1 MVAENNNLD
10 VSEFESEFHQFGK
23 DTHWFKKF
31 LLSLWSQKSAL
42 FGLLILLFVIFTA
55 IFAKFLAPMDPGEQA
70 LLLNL
75 KPPGFESGGRVYW
88 FGTDHLGRDLL
99 SRVIYGSQVSIIV
112 GVFSVLISGSIGLI
126 IGLISGF
133 YGGMVDYLLMRLVDF
148 ILSFPFILLA
158 LATINVLGPSLAL
171 IIIVISIRMWTAYA
185 RIVRGKVL
193 SLKESEFIVAAHSIG
208 ASNWRILCLH
218 LLPNVL
224 SPVIIIGSLYLGR
237 MIVIEAGLSFLGL
250 GVPPP
255 RPTWGGI
262 LSEGRSFIY
271 LSWWIVTFPGIAITL
286 TVLGSNMVGDWLRN
300 ILDPRLRARS

>member
-1 MVAENNNLD
+1 MVSENNNLD
-10 VSEFESEFHQFGK
+10 VSVIKSEYDQFGK
-23 DTHWFKKF
+23 ETHWVKKSF
-31 LLSLWSQKSAL
+31 ASLWASKSAL
-42 FGLLILLFVIFTA
+42 VGVLILLCVVFTA
-55 IFAKFLAPMDPGEQA
+55 IFAKFLAPMDPGEQS

-112 GVFSVLISGSIGLI
+112 GVFSVFISGSVGLI
-126 IGLISGF
+126 LGLISGF
-133 YGGMVDYLLMRLVDF
+133 YGGAIDYLLMRLVDF

-158 LATINVLGPSLAL
+158 LAAINVVGPSLEL

-185 RIVRGKVL
+185 RVVRGKVL
-193 SLKESEFIVAAHSIG
+193 SLKESEFITAAHSIG
-208 ASNWRILCLH
+208 SSNWRILLLH

-262 LSEGRSFIY
+262 LSEGRSYIY

-300 ILDPRLRARS
+300 ILDPRLRAR